1 MLHIESYVIKN
12 KVFVINDIDNIDE
25 CLFVN
30 ITDLQSFDKSKLD
43 YDYLNG
49 AITILYMDKK
59 ILGFREWDLVDQLW
73 YYFVDALIKLK
84 TENNVEF
91 TFPDQ
96 PFPVKMEKKGI
107 DYLIIN
113 VNNKIVRI
121 NFLDFVKHMYVS
133 AELFFN
139 NLLILF
145 PENKFDIQ
153 LSIDKVD
160 ELKTSYKLE

>member
-1 MLHIESYVIKN
+1 MLHIESYIIQN
-12 KVFVINDIDNIDE
+12 KVFVIDDIDNIDE

-43 YDYLNG
+43 YDYING
-49 AITILYMDKK
+49 AIIILYNDKI

-84 TENNVEF
+84 TENNAEF

-96 PFPVKMEKKGI
+96 SLPVKMEKKGS

-121 NFLDFVKHMYVS
+121 KFLDFVKHMYVS